1 VTADTAALLRA
12 LDPKDADAVFAVG
25 VKAVKADLEVEALP
39 ILEAAA
45 ARHPGD
51 ARMWQVLGLAHR
63 KREDLA
69 PAVTAFAKA
78 AALAPHD
85 ALITHSLA
93 RSSLEA
99 GLPAIELFEQALRLA
114 PSDDWIYLGWLAA
127 QFAEGRMDEA
137 VTLLEAQLRRHP
149 TWLPGHTTLCRLR
162 WLRGERDGFASSFEA
177 AAAAAPR
184 EIAIW
189 REWADIL
196 MHAERYDE
204 ALALVARARAA
215 AGASPVFDAYET
227 IAIAEQGDTAAAEAL
242 FAALGPIEHVTMA
255 ARYVRHLLRAGRPEA
270 VAPFAERWLD
280 GPDAYL
286 LWPYVAAAWRL
297 AGDSR
302 WDWLEGDERLVGIYD
317 IGGDIPS
324 LPALAERLRALH
336 LATGQP
342 LDQSVRGGTQTDGP
356 LFSRIEPEIRALRAA
371 IVAAVERHIAQLPSP
386 DPRHPTRLANRG
398 PVRFAGSWSV
408 RLPGAGFHANHIH
421 PAGWLSSAFYVALP
435 GTMGAGEAGWL
446 TLGAPQAELG
456 LDLAPFRKIEPKP
469 GRLVLFPSTMW
480 HGTIPFAAGERLTV
494 AFDVARPGA
503 QPAP

>member
-1 VTADTAALLRA
+1 MTRETAERLRA
-12 LDPKDADAVFAVG
+12 LDPKDADAAFAIG
-25 VKAVKADLEVEALP
+25 VRAVKEGLEAEALP
-39 ILEAAA
+39 ILDEAA

-51 ARMWQVLGLAHR
+51 ARMWQVLALAHR
-63 KREDLA
+63 QREDLA
-69 PAVTAFAKA
+69 PAIAAFAKA
-78 AALAPHD
+78 AALAPGD
-85 ALITHSLA
+85 ALIAHSLA
-93 RSSLEA
+93 RASLEA
-99 GLPAIELFEQALRLA
+99 GLPASDLFERALRLA
-114 PSDDWIYLGWLAA
+114 PGDDWIKLGWLAA
-127 QFAEGRMDEA
+127 QYAEGRLDEA
-137 VTLLEAQLRRHP
+137 MALLEAQLKRQP
-149 TWLPGHTTLCRLR
+149 TWLSGHASLSRLR
-162 WLRGERDGFASSFEA
+162 WMRGEREGFASSYEA

-184 EIAIW
+184 ELAIW
-189 REWADIL
+189 REWADTL
-196 MHAERYDE
+196 MRADQYEE
-204 ALALVARARAA
+204 VLALVARARAA
-215 AGASPVFDAYET
+215 IGADRAFDAT
-227 IAIAEQGDTAAAEAL
+227 AAVATAEQGEIAAADKL

-255 ARYVRHLLRAGRPEA
+255 TRYLRHLLRAGR
-270 VAPFAERWLD
+270 VAEVSAFAEPWLG

-286 LWPYVAAAWRL
+286 LWPYVATAWRL
-297 AGDSR
+297 TGDAR

-317 IGGDIPS
+317 LGGDIPS

-356 LFSRIEPEIRALRAA
+356 LFSRLEPEIRALRAA
-371 IVAAVERHIAQLPSP
+371 IVAAVERHIAQLPPP
-386 DPRHPTRLANRG
+386 DSRHPTRLAQDG

-435 GTMGAGEAGWL
+435 ESMGAGDEGWL

-480 HGTIPFAAGERLTV
+480 HGTIPFAAGERLSV

-503 QPAP
+503 LAAS